1 LSNDAFLKFNTI
13 SNTNYV
19 FKFNVIVNSHTT
31 PDFQFALNHTG
42 TTTETRW
49 TVVRGTFV
57 GNYAM
62 IGGLSYTTA
71 NGTAIPIDST
81 GGAATGDIPITIFGY
96 ISVGATAGHLDFQWA
111 QSTSNANPTTVY
123 KGSFLE
129 YQIVT

>member
-1 LSNDAFLKFNTI
+1 
-13 SNTNYV
+13 
-19 FKFNVIVNSHTT
+19 
-31 PDFQFALNHTG
+31 
-42 TTTETRW
+42 
-49 TVVRGTFV
+49 
-57 GNYAM
+57 M

-71 NGTAIPIDST
+71 NGTAIPINSS